1 MANRIVVCG
10 KGTVLGNAF
19 ASYLKKKGYELTM
32 LSADDLTRTP
42 APMLA
47 KHIDGCYAVCNT
59 AGADFVAK
67 WSDRYVHDIYCS
79 RMLSIRAV
87 IESLRYC
94 ENKPK
99 VVLQLSNAMIYDQYE
114 VHDDFSVQY
123 GETFTSEVAQ
133 METKETMKLRKRFPE
148 VRLVLVRCGYI
159 MSKSHGLFSLLKRL
173 FRRKISG
180 YVGDGYQCIPMI
192 HIDDAI
198 KAGEMFI
205 NNDNANGIFNLT
217 IPEMAS
223 LRELSEAFSSRD
235 KSWHLPFLHIF
246 VRILTGRAIALLEQ
260 NCKVEP
266 KRLQGMGFVF
276 QYPNV
281 DSIVESLY

>member
-1 MANRIVVCG
+1 MADKIVICG
-10 KGTVLGNAF
+10 KGTILGNAF
-19 ASYLKKKGYELTM
+19 ASYLKKKGYDVTM
-32 LSADDLTRTP
+32 LSADDLNKTP
-42 APMLA
+42 APLLA
-47 KHIDGCYAVCNT
+47 KKISGSRAICNT

-67 WSDRYVHDIYCS
+67 WSDRYIHDIYCS

-94 ENKPK
+94 EKKPQ
-99 VVLQLSNAMIYDQYE
+99 VVLQLSNAMIYDPYE

-133 METKETMKLRKRFPE
+133 METKEIMKLRKKHPD

-159 MSKSHGLFSLLKRL
+159 MSKSHGLFSLLKKL

-192 HIDDAI
+192 HIDDAVS
-198 KAGEMFI
+198 AGEMFL
-205 NNDNANGIFNLT
+205 NNDTANGIFNLT

-223 LRELSEAFSSRD
+223 LRELSEAFATHD
-235 KSWHLPFLHIF
+235 KSWHLPFLDIF
-246 VRILTGRAIALLEQ
+246 IRLLTGRAVALLEQ

-266 KRLQGMGFVF
+266 KRLEQMGFKF
-276 QYPNV
+276 KYPNV
-281 DSIVESLY
+281 NSIVESLY

>member
-1 MANRIVVCG
+1 MASRVVICG
-10 KGTVLGNAF
+10 KGTVLGNALS
-19 ASYLKKKGYELTM
+19 AYLKDKGYELTM

-47 KHIDGCYAVCNT
+47 KRIDGCYAVCNT
-59 AGADFVAK
+59 VGANFVAK

-87 IESLRYC
+87 IEALRYC
-94 ENKPK
+94 KDKPQ
-99 VVLQLSNAMIYDQYE
+99 VVLQLSNAMIYDPYE

-133 METKETMKLRKRFPE
+133 METKEIMKLRKRLPQ

-192 HIDDAI
+192 HIDDAV
-198 KAGEMFI
+198 KACEMFI

-235 KSWHLPFLHIF
+235 KSLHFPFMDIF

-266 KRLQGMGFVF
+266 KRLQNMGFEF
-276 QYPNV
+276 EYPNV
-281 DSIVESLY
+281 DAIVRSLY